1 MSARKGRVDPAQQK
15 ARRQK
20 IFVGIGAVIL
30 LILMVVEVPK
40 ILSHGKTPTAAATTS
55 TDPGSTST
63 TPGSTPVTPDPAAQP
78 VSAASAAPADLPN
91 ATGASASDGQLVAF
105 SLFQSKDPFR
115 QQLTDS
121 GQAPVG
127 GQPPPPTGT
136 PPVTPPPTTQPSP
149 TPPPSTTTP
158 APPTTTPAP
167 PTTTT
172 TPTTTPTTTT
182 PTTTEPP
189 APKPAAPSGASIS
202 VNGVVE
208 TVAVGASFPQ
218 AQPLF
223 RLVSLKAGVARIGVA
238 GGTLQGSSQT
248 VELVKGKSLTLM
260 NTADGMRYVLRLV
273 SVA

>member
-1 MSARKGRVDPAQQK
+1 MTPRKGRVDPAQQK

-20 IFVGIGAVIL
+20 IIVGVGAVIL
-30 LILMVVEVPK
+30 LALIAFEAPK
-40 ILSHGKTPTAAATTS
+40 VLRHKSG
-55 TDPGSTST
+55 
-63 TPGSTPVTPDPAAQP
+63 
-78 VSAASAAPADLPN
+78 ASAAPASTDASTSSTTPDSTPVLPG
-91 ATGASASDGQLVAF
+91 ATAQPASAAVATPASLPDAGGASASDGQLVSF

-121 GQAPVG
+121 GQAPG
-127 GQPPPPTGT
+127 APQSTAPATTPTAST
-136 PPVTPPPTTQPSP
+136 PPVTQPVPTSPPSSG
-149 TPPPSTTTP
+149 STTTP
-158 APPTTTPAP
+158 APTTPPPPPPTTTPAP
-167 PTTTT
+167 TTPAPTTPV
-172 TPTTTPTTTT
+172 PTT
-182 PTTTEPP
+182 
-189 APKPAAPSGASIS
+189 PKPAAPTSASIS
-202 VNGVVE
+202 VNGVPE

-223 RLVSLKAGVARIGVA
+223 RLVSLKSGVARIGVA